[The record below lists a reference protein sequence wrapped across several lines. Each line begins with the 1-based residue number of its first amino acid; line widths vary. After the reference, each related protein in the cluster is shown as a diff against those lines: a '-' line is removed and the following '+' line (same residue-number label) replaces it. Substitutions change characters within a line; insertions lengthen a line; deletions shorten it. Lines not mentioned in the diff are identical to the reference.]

1 MSAMPQQRG
10 CLFATISNPFYYQ
23 KITLYLFRL
32 LSIQRSVLLAR
43 SIIRS
48 LLILC
53 AEAGPC
59 VGAIDLLGRDI
70 VHRDRDAQHAGERNE
85 VSTHMA
91 VNGHAMVGTPVCHNA
106 VHIGERTLS
115 VRRGQTT

>member
-1 MSAMPQQRG
+1 M
-10 CLFATISNPFYYQ
+10 C
-23 KITLYLFRL
+23 
-32 LSIQRSVLLAR
+32 
-43 SIIRS
+43 IRDR
-48 LLILC
+48 LILC

-59 VGAIDLLGRDI
+59 VGAINLLGRDI
-70 VHRDRDAQHAGERNE
+70 VHRNRDAQHAGQCNE

-115 VRRGQTT
+115 GQARAEPCGRPGWVGAFVDSVVNLVGQISRPALGRCV